1 VSPFEP
7 FLKSPYLTH
16 LVGLWQA
23 LFGGT
28 SDLEIPCMS
37 SVDSQASALRE
48 AAAYEAKET
57 AEAEARRATLEVRF
71 AG

>member
-1 VSPFEP
+1 
-7 FLKSPYLTH
+7 
-16 LVGLWQA
+16 
-23 LFGGT
+23 
-28 SDLEIPCMS
+28 MS